1 MYKEDIKEFF
11 DKLAPTWDIDMI
23 KNEEVIKIILDNAL
37 VFGGKDILDVACGT
51 GVLIEDYLKR
61 DINKITAV
69 DLSSEMI
76 KVAESKYKSDKVKFI
91 CDDILDFNDDEKY
104 DCIVVYNAFPHF
116 IDGEELI
123 KHLSTLL
130 KEGGTL
136 SIAHGMSRDK
146 INKHHE
152 GSANAVS
159 NELMDAEELAKIM
172 NKYLI
177 VKDVISNDLMYQ
189 VVGCRNI

>member
-1 MYKEDIKEFF
+1 MHKEVVKEFF
-11 DKLAPTWDIDMI
+11 DKLASTWDEAMI
-23 KNEEVIKIILDNAL
+23 KNDEVINIILDNAL
-37 VFGGKDILDVACGT
+37 VSSGKDILDVACGT

-61 DINKITAV
+61 DVNKITAV

-76 KVAESKYKSDKVKFI
+76 KVAKSKYKSDKVKFI
-91 CDDILDFNDDEKY
+91 CGDILDFNNNEKY

-116 IDGEELI
+116 IDGEALI

-130 KEGGTL
+130 KDDGTL
-136 SIAHGMSRDK
+136 SIAHGMSRAN

-159 NELMDAEELAKIM
+159 NELIDAEELAKIM
-172 NKYLI
+172 NKYLV
-177 VKDVISNDLMYQ
+177 VKDVISNDSMYQ
-189 VVGCRNI
+189 VVGYKKI

>member
-1 MYKEDIKEFF
+1 MYKEVVKDFF
-11 DKLAPTWDIDMI
+11 DRLASTWDEGMI

-37 VFGGKDILDVACGT
+37 VSSGKDILDVACGT

-61 DINKITAV
+61 DVNKITAV

-76 KVAESKYKSDKVKFI
+76 RVAKSKYKIDKVKFI
-91 CDDILDFNDDEKY
+91 CGDILDFNDNEKY

-123 KHLSTLL
+123 KHLSILL
-130 KEGGTL
+130 KDGGTL

-159 NELMDAEELAKIM
+159 NELMDAKDLASIM
-172 NKYLI
+172 NKYLV
-177 VKDVISNDLMYQ
+177 VKDVISNELMYQ
-189 VVGCRNI
+189 VVGYKKI

>member
-23 KNEEVIKIILDNAL
+23 KNEDVIKIILDNAL
-37 VFGGKDILDVACGT
+37 VFSGKDILDVACGT

-116 IDGEELI
+116 IDGEALI

>member
-1 MYKEDIKEFF
+1 MHKEVVKDFF
-11 DKLAPTWDIDMI
+11 DRLASTWDEGMI

-37 VFGGKDILDVACGT
+37 VSSGKDILDVACGT
-51 GVLIEDYLKR
+51 GVLIEDYLKK
-61 DINKITAV
+61 DVNKITAV

-76 KVAESKYKSDKVKFI
+76 KVAKSKYKIDKVKFI
-91 CDDILDFNDDEKY
+91 CGDILDFNDNEKY

-123 KHLSTLL
+123 KHLSILL
-130 KEGGTL
+130 KDGGTL
-136 SIAHGMSRDK
+136 SIAHGMSRDN

-172 NKYLI
+172 KKYLV
-177 VKDVISNDLMYQ
+177 VKDVISNDSMYQ
-189 VVGCRNI
+189 VVGCKKI

>member
-1 MYKEDIKEFF
+1 MHKEVVKEFF
-11 DKLAPTWDIDMI
+11 DKLASTWDEGMI
-23 KNEEVIKIILDNAL
+23 KNEEVINIILDNAF
-37 VFGGKDILDVACGT
+37 VSSSKDILDVACGT

-61 DINKITAV
+61 DVNKITAV

-76 KVAESKYKSDKVKFI
+76 KVAKSKYKSDKVKFI
-91 CDDILDFNDDEKY
+91 CGDILDFNDNEKY

-116 IDGEELI
+116 IDGETLI

-136 SIAHGMSRDK
+136 SIAHGMSRAN

-177 VKDVISNDLMYQ
+177 VKDVISNDSMYQ
-189 VVGCRNI
+189 VVGKKI

>member
-1 MYKEDIKEFF
+1 MYKEVVKDFF
-11 DKLAPTWDIDMI
+11 DRLASTWDEGMI

-37 VFGGKDILDVACGT
+37 VSSGKDILDVACGT

-61 DINKITAV
+61 DVNKITAV

-76 KVAESKYKSDKVKFI
+76 RVAKSKYKIDKVKFI
-91 CDDILDFNDDEKY
+91 CGDILDFNDNEKY

-123 KHLSTLL
+123 KHLSILL
-130 KEGGTL
+130 KDGGTL
-136 SIAHGMSRDK
+136 SITHGMSRDN

-172 NKYLI
+172 KKYLV
-177 VKDVISNDLMYQ
+177 VKDVISNDSMYQ
-189 VVGCRNI
+189 VVGYKKI

>member
-1 MYKEDIKEFF
+1 MHKEVVKEFF
-11 DKLAPTWDIDMI
+11 DKLASTWDEGMI

-37 VFGGKDILDVACGT
+37 VSSGKDILDVACGT

-61 DINKITAV
+61 DVNKITAV
-69 DLSSEMI
+69 DLSNEMI
-76 KVAESKYKSDKVKFI
+76 RVAKSKYKSDKVKFI
-91 CDDILDFNDDEKY
+91 CGDILDFNDNEKY

-130 KEGGTL
+130 KDGGTL
-136 SIAHGMSRDK
+136 SIAHGMSRDN

-172 NKYLI
+172 NKYLV
-177 VKDVISNDLMYQ
+177 VKDVISNDSMYQ
-189 VVGCRNI
+189 VVGKKI

>member
-1 MYKEDIKEFF
+1 MHKEVVKEFF
-11 DKLAPTWDIDMI
+11 DKLAFTWDEGMI

-37 VFGGKDILDVACGT
+37 VSSGKDILDVASGT

-61 DINKITAV
+61 DVNKITAV

-76 KVAESKYKSDKVKFI
+76 RVAKSKYKIDKVKFI
-91 CDDILDFNDDEKY
+91 CGDILDFNDNEKY

-123 KHLSTLL
+123 KHLSILL
-130 KEGGTL
+130 KDGGTL
-136 SIAHGMSRDK
+136 SIAHGMSRDM
-146 INKHHE
+146 INRHHK
-152 GSANAVS
+152 GSASTVS

-172 NKYLI
+172 NKYLV
-177 VKDVISNDLMYQ
+177 VKDVISNELMYQ
-189 VVGCRNI
+189 VVGCLKI

>member
-1 MYKEDIKEFF
+1 MHKEVVKEFF
-11 DKLAPTWDIDMI
+11 DKLAFTWDEGMI

-37 VFGGKDILDVACGT
+37 VSSGKDILDVACGT
-51 GVLIEDYLKR
+51 GVLIEDYLKK
-61 DINKITAV
+61 DVNKITAV

-76 KVAESKYKSDKVKFI
+76 KVAKSKYKIDKVKFI
-91 CDDILDFNDDEKY
+91 CGDILDFNDNEKY

-123 KHLSTLL
+123 KHLSILL
-130 KEGGTL
+130 KDGGTL
-136 SIAHGMSRDK
+136 SIAHGMSRDN

-159 NELMDAEELAKIM
+159 NELMDAKDLASIM
-172 NKYLI
+172 NKYLV
-177 VKDVISNDLMYQ
+177 VKDVISNDSMYQ
-189 VVGCRNI
+189 VVGYKKI

>member
-1 MYKEDIKEFF
+1 MHKEVVKDFF
-11 DKLAPTWDIDMI
+11 DRLAYTWDEGMI
-23 KNEEVIKIILDNAL
+23 KNDEVIKIILDNAL
-37 VFGGKDILDVACGT
+37 VSSGKDILDVASGT

-61 DINKITAV
+61 DVNKITAV

-76 KVAESKYKSDKVKFI
+76 KVAKSKYKIDKVKFI
-91 CDDILDFNDDEKY
+91 CGDILDFNDNEKY

-123 KHLSTLL
+123 KHLSILL
-130 KEGGTL
+130 KDGGTL
-136 SIAHGMSRDK
+136 SIAHGMSRAN

-159 NELMDAEELAKIM
+159 NELMDAKDLASIM
-172 NKYLI
+172 NKYLV
-177 VKDVISNDLMYQ
+177 VKDVISNDSMYQ
-189 VVGCRNI
+189 VVGYKKI

>member
-1 MYKEDIKEFF
+1 MHKEVVKEFF
-11 DKLAPTWDIDMI
+11 DKLASTWDEGMI

-37 VFGGKDILDVACGT
+37 VSSGKDILDVACGT

-61 DINKITAV
+61 DVNKITAV

-76 KVAESKYKSDKVKFI
+76 KVAKSKYKSDKVKFI
-91 CDDILDFNDDEKY
+91 CGDILDFNDNEKY

-116 IDGEELI
+116 IDGETLI

-136 SIAHGMSRDK
+136 SIAHGMSRDN

-172 NKYLI
+172 NKYLV

-189 VVGCRNI
+189 VVGYKKI

>member
-1 MYKEDIKEFF
+1 MHKEVVKEFF
-11 DKLAPTWDIDMI
+11 DKLAFTWDEGMI

-37 VFGGKDILDVACGT
+37 VSSGKDILDVACGT

-61 DINKITAV
+61 DVNKITAV

-76 KVAESKYKSDKVKFI
+76 RVAKSKYKIDKVKFI
-91 CDDILDFNDDEKY
+91 CGDILDFNDNEKY

-123 KHLSTLL
+123 KHLSILL
-130 KEGGTL
+130 KDGGTL

-159 NELMDAEELAKIM
+159 NELMDAKDLASIM
-172 NKYLI
+172 NKYLV
-177 VKDVISNDLMYQ
+177 VKDVISNDSMYQ
-189 VVGCRNI
+189 VVGYKKI